1 MGERSWMSRLTEE
14 ERILIQKAGY
24 GKSVALG
31 SRPALLLIDFQYN
44 YVGEDVPVLE
54 QLDRYPSAGGSTA
67 WNAARATLPVLELAR
82 EKGLPIIF
90 TRNLQRYLQFDSFSK
105 KTQRDQS
112 QYCAG
117 NPGTEIIPLLQ
128 PFPNEHVLDKA
139 YASAFYATPLES
151 WLIGLGVDSLIVVGG
166 TTCGCVRATVVDA
179 VSRNYRVSVVE
190 ECLFDR
196 ISVSHDATLL
206 DMWMKY
212 CSVSTRDEIIK
223 QLQDM

>member
-1 MGERSWMSRLTEE
+1 MERTWMNRLTGE
-14 ERILIQKAGY
+14 ERELIQRAGY
-24 GKSVALG
+24 GKTVELG
-31 SRPALLLIDFQYN
+31 KKPALLLIDFQYN
-44 YVGEDVPVLE
+44 YVGDDVPVLE
-54 QLDRYPSAGGSTA
+54 QLDRWPAAGGATA
-67 WNAARATLPVLELAR
+67 WKAARETLPILELAR

-90 TRNLQRYLQFDSFSK
+90 TRNLQRYLQFDCFSK
-105 KTQRDQS
+105 KTQRDQR

-128 PFPNEHVLDKA
+128 PLPGENILDKA
-139 YASAFYATPLES
+139 YASAFFATPLES

-166 TTCGCVRATVVDA
+166 TTCGCVRATVMDA
-179 VSRNYRVSVVE
+179 VSRNYHVEVVE

-212 CSVSTRDEIIK
+212 CAVGNVEEILK
-223 QLQDM
+223 YLNKL